1 MTLPWDKFHGKF
13 GEDRTNEIKDLIT
26 AIGTHVD
33 KTHRKLLDIDTITVA
48 SGMTVKGY
56 LGRLCIFPSDNDD
69 VLVLHIVVGGKNNA
83 QGRYLETLSMSELW
97 QEKFE
102 MKSCKT
108 YLNKTV
114 SMITNERNVINKSAK
129 KKRRKSEEDEE
140 GEEGE
145 EGKKK
150 MKRGKEAEATASDS
164 EEEDEESDDSDADTD
179 VPDSEEKTGVALA
192 KILSPSPNAKSAKK
206 GTPVKSKNT
215 PAKNTP
221 AKSAKKGTPVKSKNT
236 PAKNTPVKATPV
248 KATEIKKGRGRPKKV
263 EVEDVKETEVK
274 KGRGRPKKVEVEDTK
289 ETEIKRGRGRPKKVE
304 DAEPDDTKED
314 EDAEPDDTKEDE
326 DAENSGGGD
335 RSLMWTL
342 HAIERIKA
350 RRHEVQKSSGKRG
363 AVSYDEMF
371 YNTKLLTYSRGD
383 DKLVRIEGVAE
394 FDRNTKMFKVYWE
407 TSEEP
412 PLENLTRQEM
422 DTLVANSK
430 ILDISGLIEDYIG
443 HTVVTKHG
451 MWPKET
457 MICTTDKYLIPIMIQ
472 YDAEFV
478 ELEKKVEL
486 GDSLV
491 LNGGIS
497 GQHIS
502 ELLQFELV
510 AYDDEAAY
518 IKYMNGY
525 VDSVSLRLETSFTR
539 LERDEY
545 DKVRDTYSLDEI
557 NDKLNDE
564 WLVWYEKYHV
574 CEKYSSE
581 FIEYV
586 RLYEKHNEDEEC
598 SE

>member
-1 MTLPWDKFHGKF
+1 MSLHEHVSKHNKMTLPWDKFHGKF
-13 GEDRTNEIKDLIT
+13 GEDRTNEIKELIT

-33 KTHRKLLDIDTITVA
+33 KNHKKLLDVDTITLA

-56 LGRLCIFPSDNDD
+56 VGRLCIFPSDNDD
-69 VLVLHIVVGGKNNA
+69 VFVLHIVVGGKNNA
-83 QGRYLETLSMSELW
+83 QGRYFETLSMSELW
-97 QEKFE
+97 QEKFD

-108 YLNKTV
+108 YVNKTV
-114 SMITNERNVINKSAK
+114 SMITNETNVMNKSAK
-129 KKRRKSEEDEE
+129 KKRRKSVE
-140 GEEGE
+140 GG

-150 MKRGKEAEATASDS
+150 MKRGKEAESTVSDS
-164 EEEDEESDDSDADTD
+164 EEEAASDADTDAETD
-179 VPDSEEKTGVALA
+179 VPDSEEKTGLGLA
-192 KILSPSPNAKSAKK
+192 KFLSSPKTKSAKK
-206 GTPVKSKNT
+206 ETP
-215 PAKNTP
+215 
-221 AKSAKKGTPVKSKNT
+221 
-236 PAKNTPVKATPV
+236 
-248 KATEIKKGRGRPKKV
+248 
-263 EVEDVKETEVK
+263 VKETEVK
-274 KGRGRPKKVEVEDTK
+274 KGRGRPKKVEVED
-289 ETEIKRGRGRPKKVE
+289 
-304 DAEPDDTKED
+304 AEPDDTKVN
-314 EDAEPDDTKEDE
+314 T
-326 DAENSGGGD
+326 SSRGD
-335 RSLMWTL
+335 RSL

-363 AVSYDEMF
+363 AVSYVDMF
-371 YNTKLLTYSRGD
+371 YNTKLLTYSRGSD

-394 FDRNTKMFKVYWE
+394 FDKRTMKRFGVYWE

-412 PLENLTRQEM
+412 PLENLTKQEM

-430 ILDISGLIEDYIG
+430 ILDITGLIEDYIG

-451 MWPKET
+451 MWMKET
-457 MICTTDKYLIPIMIQ
+457 MICTTDKYSIPIMIQ

-491 LNGGIS
+491 LNGDIA
-497 GQHIS
+497 GQVIS

-525 VDSVSLRLETSFTR
+525 VDGGSLRLETSFTR

-557 NDKLNDE
+557 DDNLDE
-564 WLVWYEKYHV
+564 WHVWYEKYHV

-586 RLYEKHNEDEEC
+586 RLYEKYNEDEEC